1 MTRCSWSESSAE
13 MQAYHDR
20 EWGFPID
27 DDRRLFEKI
36 SLEGFQSGL
45 SWSTILKK
53 RPDFRRVFHEFD
65 IARLAEFDD
74 ADVSRL
80 FADTSIIR
88 HQGKIRSVV
97 NNARRCLDL
106 VTERGSLA
114 AYVWDFEPK
123 ESPMTGATEC
133 AESKALARDLKSR
146 GWSFV
151 GPTTM
156 YAFMQS
162 MGMVNDHEIHC
173 PIRLEVDSARG
184 NFVRPPQGAGSVH
197 PLE

>member
-1 MTRCSWSESSAE
+1 MTRCSWSLSSAE
-13 MQAYHDR
+13 MQAYHDL

-36 SLEGFQSGL
+36 CLEGFQSGL
-45 SWSTILKK
+45 SWSTILRK
-53 RPDFRRVFHEFD
+53 RADFLRVFHDFEVE
-65 IARLAEFDD
+65 RLATFDEGD
-74 ADVSRL
+74 VTRLCADP
-80 FADTSIIR
+80 SIIR

-97 NNARRCLDL
+97 NNARRCLEL

-114 AYVWDFEPK
+114 AYVWDFEPQVA
-123 ESPMTGATEC
+123 PTNGATEC

-162 MGMVNDHEIHC
+162 MGMVNDHESHC
-173 PIRLEVDSARG
+173 PIRLEVDSARR
-184 NFVRPPQGAGSVH
+184 NFVRPSRGSGAVH
-197 PLE
+197 PSG